1 MATATPSI
9 LINSI
14 SGKIGNVVFYTRLGT
29 QCVRAHVVPRNPD
42 TQAQRAVRRS
52 FGDAVR
58 SWQSTSPEEK
68 YAYNRKARHLNM
80 SGYNLFISKYIKTNI
95 TPIETENLLNQNSSL
110 ARAKHGRRWPSA
122 SAGRVRAP
130 EKALA
135 SLSFIPFP
143 SVSESYMNRY
153 GQNAAL
159 ICRKLRPG

>member
-58 SWQSTSPEEK
+58 SWQSLTPEDK
-68 YAYNRKARHLNM
+68 HNYNRKARYLNM
-80 SGYNLFISKYIKTNI
+80 SGYNLYISNYMRRTLNAALQSGMPAACCSTAT
-95 TPIETENLLNQNSSL
+95 TP
-110 ARAKHGRRWPSA
+110 
-122 SAGRVRAP
+122 
-130 EKALA
+130 
-135 SLSFIPFP
+135 LSFTRFP
-143 SVSESYMNRY
+143 SVSESYIKGGSINTAY
-153 GQNAAL
+153 ISLNPV
-159 ICRKLRPG
+159 PG